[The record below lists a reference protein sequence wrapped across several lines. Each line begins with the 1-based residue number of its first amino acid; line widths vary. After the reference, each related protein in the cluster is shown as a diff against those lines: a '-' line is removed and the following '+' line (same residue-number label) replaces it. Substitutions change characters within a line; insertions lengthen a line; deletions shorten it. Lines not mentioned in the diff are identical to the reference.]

1 MVDKLPLDI
10 NQNNPS
16 SDELNIPGAEDL
28 STPIVENPKQGDLW
42 APENPK
48 QEKSWGPGSSSTG
61 FSDDD
66 ITPTVE
72 QIPYINLQVTLLYIY
87 IYSYCF
93 KPIHKQIVYIQGVSE
108 YLK

>member
-87 IYSYCF
+87 TVIVLNPFINRSYIYRGF
-93 KPIHKQIVYIQGVSE
+93 QNI
-108 YLK
+108 